1 MSGGKLIGIGVGPGD
16 PELLTLKG
24 LARLQES
31 QVIAYPTLD
40 SRPAFT
46 RRIVAT
52 YLQEGQEELPL
63 VVPLLRA
70 ETIAEGESASA
81 QAQRHQA
88 RSQAYD
94 SATEL
99 LRTKLQQGLQVA
111 LLCEGDPM
119 FYGSFIYFHERLA
132 GTWQVEIVPG
142 VSSIMATAARL
153 GSPLA
158 CGDAAFL
165 VLPGTLAPSELHLAL
180 GRLKGNGCAVLK
192 PNRHWTQLTT
202 SLQTLG
208 LLPRARVVCHATLEE
223 ERVFILAEEV
233 PEAVPYFSIL
243 LIDAE

>member
-24 LARLQES
+24 LARLRES

-111 LLCEGDPM
+111 LLCEGDPL

-202 SLQTLG
+202 SLRTLG